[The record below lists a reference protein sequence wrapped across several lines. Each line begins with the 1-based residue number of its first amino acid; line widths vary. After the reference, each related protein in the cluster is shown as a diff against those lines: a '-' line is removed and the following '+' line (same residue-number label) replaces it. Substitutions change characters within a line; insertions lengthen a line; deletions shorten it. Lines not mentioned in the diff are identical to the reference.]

1 MDSLQSDTRMIN
13 PNSILMFGEDALL
26 LDTRRWVLEKAGYST
41 TTTATLVGLETALA
55 EKRHD
60 VLILCYT
67 ISVMDCV
74 TALSFVTSY
83 APGMQILGLQ
93 AGQTGCSP
101 SIAETL
107 NLGVGP
113 IGLIAKV
120 QSLFSHKFIPGFK
133 EVDVSQHEE
142 SVKWFNN
149 ARGYGF
155 VGRNE
160 GGADVF
166 THYSAIQSEGYKSL
180 KEERSGD
187 LRDRR
192 GRKGTT
198 AGRSGPSHEERV
210 EAFGPVPV

>member
-1 MDSLQSDTRMIN
+1 MIN
-13 PNSILMFGEDALL
+13 PNSVLMFGEDALL
-26 LDTRRWVLEKAGYST
+26 LDTRKWVLEKAGYST

-107 NLGVGP
+107 NIGVGP
-113 IGLIAKV
+113 VGLIAKV
-120 QSLFSHKFIPGFK
+120 QSLFSHLPVPPEPK
-133 EVDVSQHEE
+133 EGDVSQYEG

-166 THYSAIQSEGYKSL
+166 THYSAIQSKDSKISGESDPVTFEIVEGEK
-180 KEERSGD
+180 
-187 LRDRR
+187 
-192 GRKGTT
+192 GRPQ
-198 AGRSGPSHEERV
+198 ADQVRV
-210 EAFGPVPV
+210 MKNV

>member
-1 MDSLQSDTRMIN
+1 MIN

-26 LDTRRWVLEKAGYST
+26 LDTRKWVLEKAGYST
-41 TTTATLVGLETALA
+41 TTTATLVGLKTALA
-55 EKRHD
+55 EKRHG
-60 VLILCYT
+60 VLIFCYT

-149 ARGYGF
+149 TRGYGF
-155 VGRNE
+155 VGRDE

-166 THYSAIQSEGYKSL
+166 THYSAIQSEDSKI
-180 KEERSGD
+180 SGESD
-187 LRDRR
+187 PVAFEIVEGEK
-192 GRKGTT
+192 GRPQ
-198 AGRSGPSHEERV
+198 ADQVRV
-210 EAFGPVPV
+210 MKNV